1 MLPKNKKIWYAACV
15 LIQLWGFWLW
25 AITDGSFSLF
35 GDKVNGFPQG
45 CVGKAAELAVLAPSS
60 WLLTGLWVEIGIRGE
75 GVPSMGGSRKQKLP
89 PLPYPCIKL
98 GLEAVRSEQWMELLR
113 DAKEEYPSIH
123 SFICPFTQ
131 QPLIEYLTCGSY
143 CDGCQDMKTR
153 RNSSFLPSGSSQ
165 LSEGVKT
172 LKKLAWWSVI
182 VRKIP

>member
-1 MLPKNKKIWYAACV
+1 MGVFLSLVIRWMVSPRDVWGKLLSWQCWHQAAGCWQDYG
-15 LIQLWGFWLW
+15 LRLALGEK
-25 AITDGSFSLF
+25 GSL
-35 GDKVNGFPQG
+35 V
-45 CVGKAAELAVLAPSS
+45 
-60 WLLTGLWVEIGIRGE
+60 WE
-75 GVPSMGGSRKQKLP
+75 GVESRNC
-89 PLPYPCIKL
+89 PLSLIHAKL

-172 LKKLAWWSVI
+172 LKKLAWCSVL